1 MPAQKLLISL
11 HDSESFY
18 GWEKSCLPACYLEA
32 AQLKYSQ
39 WETCEVVLTHVEVIS
54 K

>member
-11 HDSESFY
+11 HDSESLY
-18 GWEKSCLPACYLEA
+18 RWEKSCLPAWYLEA
-32 AQLKYSQ
+32 AQLKYRQ
-39 WETCEVVLTHVEVIS
+39 WEIYEVVLTHVEVIP